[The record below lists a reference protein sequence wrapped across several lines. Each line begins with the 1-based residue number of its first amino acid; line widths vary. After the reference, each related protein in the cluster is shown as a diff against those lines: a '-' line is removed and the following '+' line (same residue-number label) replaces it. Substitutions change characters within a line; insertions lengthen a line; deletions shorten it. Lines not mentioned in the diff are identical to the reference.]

1 MFDMTQPVS
10 ATLVVST
17 IVIIVGLSLAGVYAV
32 KKAKKKDNV

>member
-10 ATLVVST
+10 MTT
-17 IVIIVGLSLAGVYAV
+17 IVVTIAIIIALSLAGVYAV

>member
-10 ATLVVST
+10 ATTIAVT
-17 IVIIVGLSLAGVYAV
+17 IVIILALSLAGVYAV

>member
-10 ATLVVST
+10 MTMIVATIT
-17 IVIIVGLSLAGVYAV
+17 IIIALSLAGVYAV

>member
-10 ATLVVST
+10 TTMIVVT
-17 IVIIVGLSLAGVYAV
+17 IAIIIALSLAGVYAV